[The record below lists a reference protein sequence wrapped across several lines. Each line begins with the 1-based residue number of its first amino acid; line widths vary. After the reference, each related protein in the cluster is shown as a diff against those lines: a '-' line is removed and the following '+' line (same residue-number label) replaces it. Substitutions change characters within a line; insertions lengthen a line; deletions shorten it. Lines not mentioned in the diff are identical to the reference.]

1 LSHGVEE
8 QADPWALLL
17 ILNINRRVRMLP
29 TEKIFAAAKFV
40 KGGIDGA

>member
-1 LSHGVEE
+1 M
-8 QADPWALLL
+8 
-17 ILNINRRVRMLP
+17 LNINRRTCNRRVRMLP